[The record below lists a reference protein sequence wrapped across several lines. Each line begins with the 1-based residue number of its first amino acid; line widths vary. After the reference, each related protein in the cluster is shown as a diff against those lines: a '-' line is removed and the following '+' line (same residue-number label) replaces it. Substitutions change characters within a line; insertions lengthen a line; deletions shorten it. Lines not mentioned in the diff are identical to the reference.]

1 MHDKIARVEW
11 NNGGSAIVD
20 VFADSASPQGFERQP
35 FVRESQVEGIGYGGV
50 CGAVE
55 RMQIRYIDNAVR
67 FIIQELV
74 DTRSDIR
81 PLLGIERI
89 TMQFVNTIE
98 IFVVNKCITGARSA
112 ILCIDCFLISWN
124 VWCIIEPSNSVF
136 IEAKHNS
143 GVVMESVAR

>member
-1 MHDKIARVEW
+1 
-11 NNGGSAIVD
+11 
-20 VFADSASPQGFERQP
+20 
-35 FVRESQVEGIGYGGV
+35 
-50 CGAVE
+50 
-55 RMQIRYIDNAVR
+55 MQIRYIDNAVR

-81 PLLGIERI
+81 PLFGIERI